1 MGTRSLT
8 YFRESEY
15 GEPFMALYRQ
25 FDGNPENHG
34 LDMVQFMA
42 GKRLLNG
49 YNPLGND
56 MHNFNGMGDLAAQMV
71 AHFKTY
77 NHPLHDVNGI
87 MLPNMMK
94 SPRYTEPRVGN
105 YYIMAPGA
113 EGVGEQFSYHI
124 YPHDEEIFITI
135 FDEYEEDVIYEGSI
149 ANYPYWTEVDGNA
162 VEII

>member
-71 AHFKTY
+71 AHFKTHNY
-77 NHPLHDVNGI
+77 PLRNVNGA
-87 MLPNMMK
+87 MLPDMTK
-94 SPRYTEPRVGN
+94 SPRYTEPRIGN
-105 YYIMAPGA
+105 FQIMPPDARD
-113 EGVGEQFSYHI
+113 VGEEYSYSI
-124 YPHDEEIFITI
+124 YAEDGKIFIMVMNEYTNGLMYDGPI
-135 FDEYEEDVIYEGSI
+135 DEYEASF
-149 ANYPYWTEVDGNA
+149 PWS
-162 VEII
+162 